1 MLVHLQKKKM
11 AAVTNKKGGS
21 NLIILKWF
29 MRHGLR
35 HLLSNIMWAKSI
47 SILYETFWRK
57 KNLHQQKRQN
67 MFLFWIVKLD
77 VSEKVMLNQ
86 PLLLQVRDEI
96 NIIFLPFENIFC
108 RNEYMVDNWKFKY
121 NLLYLSNFKFQ
132 FYHLLCL
139 LHYLIGSMFQPKVK
153 NFLN

>member
-96 NIIFLPFENIFC
+96 NIIFLPFENIFY
-108 RNEYMVDNWKFKY
+108 RNIWYIIENSNTTYFT
-121 NLLYLSNFKFQ
+121 YLISNFSSITSYVSSIISSDQCFNRKWRT
-132 FYHLLCL
+132 
-139 LHYLIGSMFQPKVK
+139 S
-153 NFLN
+153 